1 MKKTLTALMV
11 AAALP
16 CVASATSVTLY
27 GVADI
32 NLSHFSQSGAKV
44 TGLNSGGV
52 GGSRFGLRG
61 VEKINADL
69 DVIFVLENG
78 FDLGTGE
85 AGQSRRLFGRQAYVG
100 FQSED
105 YGTLTL
111 GRLQGIGYRFSG
123 EFDAMMMAPGSV
135 IGSLTGESPRPWMY
149 NPLGDPARMDNAV
162 LYVSPKYKGFEVA
175 YQHGFR
181 GKEQVVGQRNKS
193 FDLASLAYDDGALKV
208 TYGFGHSSS
217 TGGITPN
224 SRSQTEHALG
234 VSYKFSWA
242 TLLGSYQLRK
252 TSGYSGSDRAW
263 QVGARV
269 PVSAAGAVHMAY
281 GQVNNDTPFGTNP
294 DTADYGVRTWAV
306 GYVHRLS
313 KSTMLYSYFKQL
325 DNRGNSRQ
333 TIFPPGGL
341 PNPTKLHAKVN
352 ALGVGIHHRF

>member
-1 MKKTLTALMV
+1 MKKIVTALVM

-16 CVASATSVTLY
+16 CAASATSVTLY

-32 NLSHFSQSGAKV
+32 NLSHFRQSGAHV

-69 DVIFVLENG
+69 DVIFVLESG

-85 AGQSRRLFGRQAYVG
+85 SGQGKRLFGRQAYVG
-100 FQSED
+100 AKSQD

-111 GRLQGIGYRFSG
+111 GRLQGIGYRFGG
-123 EFDAMMMAPGSV
+123 EFDPMMMAPGSV
-135 IGSLTGESPRPWMY
+135 IGALTGESPRPWMY

-162 LYVSPKYKGFEVA
+162 MYVSPKYKGFEVA

-181 GKEQVVGQRNKS
+181 GKESTPGRRNKS
-193 FDLASLAYDDGALKV
+193 FDLASLTYDDGTLKV
-208 TYGFGHSSS
+208 SYGFGHSSS
-217 TGGITPN
+217 TENTIPSTH
-224 SRSQTEHALG
+224 SQTEHALG

-242 TLLGSYQLRK
+242 TLIASYQLRK

-269 PVSAAGAVHMAY
+269 PVSADGAVHMAY
-281 GQVNNDTPFGTNP
+281 GQVNNDTPFGANP
-294 DTADYGVRTWAV
+294 ETADYGVRTWAV
-306 GYVHRLS
+306 GYLHRLS
-313 KSTMLYSYFKQL
+313 KSTMLYTYFKQL